1 MKSSFSRISLVVL
14 FFSLLFFVGQK
25 ISFATTSLELNLKSA
40 IEDKSKD
47 LQEITKKIEETQNQ
61 LFETQEKGLTLK
73 QAVKKTDNLLNQI
86 NLNIKSSEIKID
98 KLGLELENLSLSKK
112 DKENKIL
119 DKKSAIEELLREI
132 MKKGRESSLRL
143 ILESKSIS
151 QSILDSK
158 SIEYMSRSLASEV
171 DDLEL
176 LKNDLISQIE
186 EAADK
191 KHSLEGEKINLKYKK
206 NIAEDEKNNKQ
217 YILSTTKNQEKLYQ
231 AQLKELEKKQEEIAA
246 EVEAIESELR
256 LKIDPSLLPSAI
268 PGVLLWPVQGG
279 YLTQGYGST
288 AFALKTYRGKYHNGV
303 DIGAPLGT
311 PIYSAEDGEVV
322 FMANQDNF
330 CRGAGYGKVIVVKH
344 NNNLTTLYG
353 HLSQQAV
360 YVGQKVKKGD
370 TIGYLGKTG
379 WATGPHLHFTV
390 FGTATYYVKKTHS
403 CGLMPVGGD
412 LDPSKYLSHA
422 P

>member
-1 MKSSFSRISLVVL
+1 MKIFNYKFIQIVL
-14 FFSLLFFVGQK
+14 FFSLLFLLGTK
-25 ISFATTSLELNLKSA
+25 ASFATTSLELNLKTA

-61 LFETQEKGLTLK
+61 LFETQEKGITLK
-73 QAVKKTDNLLNQI
+73 QAVKKTDTLLNQI

-112 DKENKIL
+112 DKENKVL
-119 DKKSAIEELLREI
+119 EKKTAIEELLREI
-132 MKKGRESSLRL
+132 MKKGRGSSLRL

-171 DDLEL
+171 NDLEL
-176 LKNDLISQIE
+176 LKNGLVNQIGE
-186 EAADK
+186 TAEK
-191 KHSLEGEKINLKYKK
+191 KHSLEGEKVNLKYKK

-217 YILSTTKNQEKLYQ
+217 YILSTTKSQEKLYQ
-231 AQLKELEKKQEEIAA
+231 AQLRELERKQEEIAA

-288 AFALKTYRGKYHNGV
+288 AFALKTYRGKHHNGI
-303 DIGAPLGT
+303 DIGSPIGT
-311 PIYSAEDGEVV
+311 PVYSAEDGEIV
-322 FMANQDNF
+322 FTANQDSF
-330 CRGAGYGKVIVVKH
+330 CRGAGYGKVLVVKH
-344 NNNLTTLYG
+344 DNNLTTLYG
-353 HLSQQAV
+353 HLSQYSV
-360 YVGQKVKKGD
+360 RVGQKVKKGEV
-370 TIGYLGKTG
+370 IGYMGKTG
-379 WATGPHLHFTV
+379 WATGPHLHFVV
-390 FGTATYYVKKTHS
+390 FVSATYYVKPTRS
-403 CGLMPVGGD
+403 CGAMPVGGD
-412 LDPSKYLSHA
+412 LDPTKYVSHA